1 MTNELL
7 ARIDV
12 LEEEN
17 QKYKEAIDKLSKL
30 IYKIDDLRKHTGGYP
45 THYMDDLVDI
55 LKEVE
60 NK

>member
-12 LEEEN
+12 LEKEN
-17 QKYKEAIDKLSKL
+17 KKYKEVIDKLSKL

-60 NK
+60 HD